1 MDLEQL
7 TGRYARLKQ
16 ELAAAY
22 KSEPW
27 HRGRIDRLANE
38 LSVTEHQIAAIQARE
53 MRQQD
58 AALSFS

>member
-7 TGRYARLKQ
+7 TGRYVRLKQ

-22 KSEPW
+22 NVEPW

-38 LSVTEHQIAAIQARE
+38 LTATEHEIAAIRGRE
-53 MRQQD
+53 MRQQE